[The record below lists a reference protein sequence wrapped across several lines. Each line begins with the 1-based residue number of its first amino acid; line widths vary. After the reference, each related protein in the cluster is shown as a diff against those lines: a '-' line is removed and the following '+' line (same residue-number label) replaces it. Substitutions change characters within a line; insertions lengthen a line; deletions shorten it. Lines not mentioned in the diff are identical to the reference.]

1 MSVDLLADFFN
12 PPAISIIPPRRFHRF
27 KFIVFNGGHFYRPFF
42 IGTIHLILSNKNL
55 LVKYRSPSLIL

>member
-12 PPAISIIPPRRFHRF
+12 PPGISIISPRRF

-42 IGTIHLILSNKNL
+42 IGI
-55 LVKYRSPSLIL
+55 

>member
-12 PPAISIIPPRRFHRF
+12 PPGISIISPRRF

-55 LVKYRSPSLIL
+55 LVKYRSPLLIL